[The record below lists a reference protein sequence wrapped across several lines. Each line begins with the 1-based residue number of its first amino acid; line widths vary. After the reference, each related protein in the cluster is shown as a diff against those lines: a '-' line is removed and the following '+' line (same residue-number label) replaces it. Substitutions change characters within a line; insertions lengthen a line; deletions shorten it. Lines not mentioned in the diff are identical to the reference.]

1 VGLCLERGVE
11 MLVGML
17 GIIKAGGAYV
27 PLDPEYPGER
37 LRYMVRDAEMGMVV
51 SEEKLRGRWEEGGV
65 RIVSVDGGEK
75 EKIGEGSGE
84 NPKEETSGE
93 NAAYVIYTSGSSGQP
108 KGVVVSRGN
117 VSNFLAGM
125 DEVLGGSEPGAW
137 LAVTS
142 MCFDI
147 SVLELLWTL
156 THGDRIVL
164 HHGLG
169 AGKAGEVD
177 WKGKDVQCTPTY
189 AEGMVEEWR
198 GVRGGGGGEK
208 KWKMRKMLVG
218 GEELGEELARE
229 LEERVEE
236 GLYNMY
242 GPTETTVWSCVE
254 KVEKGKEGKVGIG
267 KPIRNTKVYVL
278 DERMKAVP
286 VGVVGELYIGG
297 AGVAR
302 GYWKRAEQTAG
313 RFVPDP
319 YCGGKRGGGG
329 GGKGGGGRKEG
340 GGRLYRTGDAVRWRE
355 EGVLEYVG
363 RMDEQVKI
371 RGYRIEPGEIEAA
384 LREMEEIREAV
395 VVAREDVGEGVGKRL
410 VGYVVGEK
418 GKEVPGTRELRRRL
432 QGKLPEYMIPGVVV
446 ELEEMPQTPNGKLDR
461 RGLPKP
467 GAERVEEE
475 EGYEE
480 PRSELEE
487 ILCGMWEEL
496 LGVERVGRR
505 DNFFELGGHSLLATQ
520 LMAKLRST
528 FGVDPGLRALFENPT
543 IAYLA
548 SVLNRVKNPTPMRTE
563 GLSASDRSRPLP
575 LSFAQQR
582 LWFANQFEPNSVI
595 YNLPVAVRLSGVL
608 DLEALHKSLDEL
620 VRRHEILRTRFG
632 VVDHVPVQIITEY
645 DPSALRRGRKHLDL
659 CHLGAQAR
667 ESELQRQIEEESTRP
682 FDLER
687 GPLIRASVFL
697 LAEDEHI
704 LLITLHH
711 IVTDAW
717 SMDILIRE
725 VIALYDAFTSG
736 RGDSLRELPIQYGD
750 YAVWQRERLE
760 PGVLDQQLDYWKKH
774 LAELTTVS
782 LPLSRP
788 RPAGPSYSAAEIPI
802 AFPQTLVMS
811 LRTMQR
817 QEGLSL
823 FMLLLASF
831 QLLLARYS
839 NQVDVSTGTDV
850 ANRGQSEVEPL
861 VGFFVNQIV
870 LRAHVPSCLTVRE
883 LLQQVRGRCL
893 DAYANQDISFERLVE
908 ELNPDRTSSAQP
920 LFNTKFLL
928 RHLPRN
934 KEQVSTNKLKITPYR
949 IARTKIDVD
958 LLVNVFE
965 SPDGITGTCAYS
977 ADVFDAKTVESML
990 RHWQTLMEQMTLH
1003 PDKAVF
1009 ELSTLSDAEMREL
1022 LADSTPSQGAIG
1034 TDQLLPE
1041 LFEEQAGKKPNNTAI
1056 EAGKEQVTYAQLNA
1070 RSSRLARYLVDCGV
1084 RPEVRVGIYISP
1096 TVDMMVALLGTLKA
1110 GAAYVPIDTAY
1121 PLDRSLLMLEDAQP
1135 AIILTERKLADHLPA
1150 GLAQI
1155 VCLDD
1160 SQNMRNPPGENRP
1173 VQIDGQNAAYVM
1185 YTSGSTG
1192 KPNGVVVTHRGLVN
1206 YLLCSSEA
1214 YGTNETSTALVHS
1227 SVSFDLT
1234 VTSMFLPLIRG
1245 GKIILPDEEERKMQG
1260 RPDRRGSDVTLLKM
1274 TPSHLT
1280 WFSPELRGG
1289 RSWSASE
1296 TVVIG
1301 GEALFYEQLQAWREG
1316 STKVRLFNEYGP
1328 TEAVVGCCVYE
1339 VKSDDPMKGP
1349 VPIGTPIANTNLY
1362 VTDLSGNLAPK
1373 GVVGELCIGGLGLAR
1388 GYLNHPDITAERFIP
1403 HPFSHL
1409 GGERLYRS
1417 GDLARWRVDG
1427 ELEYMGRI
1435 DDQIKVRGYRIEV
1448 GEVESRLRSQAGVQD
1463 AAVIA
1468 QADQSNQ
1475 MRLIAYL
1482 VNKKEAGPLDL
1493 NDVKGELRK
1502 MLPEYMLPTE
1512 YVELD
1517 YLPLTANGKVD
1528 RKRLPKLD
1536 GAREKRRPYEG
1547 PTTPMEELV
1556 CSIWSRALSIERVGL
1571 DDDFFEIGGHSLLAT
1586 QIVLELQKALH
1597 VDLSLRDLFESRTP
1611 RQLARV
1617 SGEMLLKEVEGLSEE
1632 EAVQL
1637 VSQRRTDQ

>member
-1 VGLCLERGVE
+1 
-11 MLVGML
+11 
-17 GIIKAGGAYV
+17 
-27 PLDPEYPGER
+27 
-37 LRYMVRDAEMGMVV
+37 
-51 SEEKLRGRWEEGGV
+51 
-65 RIVSVDGGEK
+65 
-75 EKIGEGSGE
+75 
-84 NPKEETSGE
+84 
-93 NAAYVIYTSGSSGQP
+93 
-108 KGVVVSRGN
+108 
-117 VSNFLAGM
+117 
-125 DEVLGGSEPGAW
+125 
-137 LAVTS
+137 
-142 MCFDI
+142 
-147 SVLELLWTL
+147 
-156 THGDRIVL
+156 
-164 HHGLG
+164 
-169 AGKAGEVD
+169 
-177 WKGKDVQCTPTY
+177 
-189 AEGMVEEWR
+189 
-198 GVRGGGGGEK
+198 
-208 KWKMRKMLVG
+208 
-218 GEELGEELARE
+218 
-229 LEERVEE
+229 
-236 GLYNMY
+236 
-242 GPTETTVWSCVE
+242 
-254 KVEKGKEGKVGIG
+254 
-267 KPIRNTKVYVL
+267 
-278 DERMKAVP
+278 
-286 VGVVGELYIGG
+286 
-297 AGVAR
+297 
-302 GYWKRAEQTAG
+302 
-313 RFVPDP
+313 
-319 YCGGKRGGGG
+319 
-329 GGKGGGGRKEG
+329 
-340 GGRLYRTGDAVRWRE
+340 
-355 EGVLEYVG
+355 
-363 RMDEQVKI
+363 
-371 RGYRIEPGEIEAA
+371 
-384 LREMEEIREAV
+384 
-395 VVAREDVGEGVGKRL
+395 
-410 VGYVVGEK
+410 
-418 GKEVPGTRELRRRL
+418 
-432 QGKLPEYMIPGVVV
+432 
-446 ELEEMPQTPNGKLDR
+446 
-461 RGLPKP
+461 
-467 GAERVEEE
+467 VEEE